1 MAMRACRIDALS
13 LADGATVTPTV
24 TTARMSVT
32 VQSQKTIAMIGAFN
46 LNKTALD
53 LIKPK

>member
-46 LNKTALD
+46 LNKTPLD